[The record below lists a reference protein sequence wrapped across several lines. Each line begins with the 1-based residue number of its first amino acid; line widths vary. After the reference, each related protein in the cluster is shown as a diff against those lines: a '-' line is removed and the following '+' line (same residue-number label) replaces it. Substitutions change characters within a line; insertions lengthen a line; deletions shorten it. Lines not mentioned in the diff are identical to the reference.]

1 MKNLF
6 IFDLD
11 GMLIDSVIYSIRCFN
26 LLFEYYGLPTYDKDL
41 SDLDYDDFREFLRN
55 NIDFSDQGV
64 LDKFVEIYASVPE
77 DSEAYEGIHEV
88 LETLLNKGMT
98 LAICS
103 NREEENIKDDVMRV
117 FPREEENIKDD
128 VMRVFPEIDFKYISG
143 YRQGIPDKPDPYRL
157 NEIVEKEGISKDE
170 VIYFG
175 DKDVDILAAENAGI
189 DMVVVKWGQGNDKDY
204 ANPYPLR
211 AIDSPNDILDFAD
224 SKTFFEKDK
233 MS

>member
-103 NREEENIKDDVMRV
+103 NREEENIKDDVRRV
-117 FPREEENIKDD
+117 FPD
-128 VMRVFPEIDFKYISG
+128 IDFKYISG
-143 YRQGIPDKPDPYRL
+143 YRKGVPDKPDPYRL
-157 NEIVEKEGISKDE
+157 NEIVEKENIPKDE

-175 DKDVDILAAENAGI
+175 DKDVDILAAENANI
-189 DMVVVKWGQGNDKDY
+189 DMVVVKWGQGNENDY
-204 ANPYPLR
+204 MNPFPLR
-211 AIDSPNDILDFAD
+211 AIDSPNDILDFI
-224 SKTFFEKDK
+224 E
-233 MS
+233 

>member
-117 FPREEENIKDD
+117 FP
-128 VMRVFPEIDFKYISG
+128 EINFKYISG

-224 SKTFFEKDK
+224 PKTFFEKDK